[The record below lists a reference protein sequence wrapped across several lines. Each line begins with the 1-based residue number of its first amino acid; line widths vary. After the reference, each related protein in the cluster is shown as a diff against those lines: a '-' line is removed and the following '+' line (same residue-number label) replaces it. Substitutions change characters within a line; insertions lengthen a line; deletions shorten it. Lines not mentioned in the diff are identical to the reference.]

1 LNCSTRSSVR
11 VVSVPDHEQGG
22 DPACWAHIFD
32 EPPTESAAA
41 CQLVDLA
48 TVAGVGG
55 AVWSLPHGGD
65 LDVNLVRL
73 APGEAIGEH
82 VNHDVDVLI
91 VAREGAG
98 ELSVDGV
105 VHALTE
111 SVVASVAKGA
121 SRSVRAGERGLAYLS
136 VHRPRPALGIRSRD

>member
-1 LNCSTRSSVR
+1 MRP
-11 VVSVPDHEQGG
+11 VSVPDHEQGG
-22 DPACWAHIFD
+22 DPACWAHLFD
-32 EPPTESAAA
+32 EQPIEPAAT

-48 TVAGVGG
+48 AVDGDGG

-73 APGEAIGEH
+73 APGETIGEH

-91 VAREGAG
+91 VIREGDG

-105 VHALTE
+105 VHGLTD
-111 SVVASVAKGA
+111 SVLACVARGA
-121 SRSVRAGERGLAYLS
+121 SRSLRAGEHGLAYLS
-136 VHRPRPALGIRSRD
+136 VHRPRPALGIRSRQ